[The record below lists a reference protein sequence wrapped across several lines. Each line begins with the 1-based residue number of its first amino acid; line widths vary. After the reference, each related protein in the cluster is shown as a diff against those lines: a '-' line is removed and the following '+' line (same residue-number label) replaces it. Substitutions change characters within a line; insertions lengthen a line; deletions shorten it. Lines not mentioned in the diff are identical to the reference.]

1 MYRNGIIQERKAAE
15 MNRIIALIKGLV
27 IAGLTTVILLL
38 VLAFVML
45 QMQPDLKTAEMGILI
60 IYVLSVFAGG
70 WFCGKKA
77 GNRKF
82 LWGMVT
88 GVSYFLLLVTVS
100 VMGERVLQSG
110 MTEGITAFLICVA
123 GGTVGGMLA

>member
-1 MYRNGIIQERKAAE
+1 